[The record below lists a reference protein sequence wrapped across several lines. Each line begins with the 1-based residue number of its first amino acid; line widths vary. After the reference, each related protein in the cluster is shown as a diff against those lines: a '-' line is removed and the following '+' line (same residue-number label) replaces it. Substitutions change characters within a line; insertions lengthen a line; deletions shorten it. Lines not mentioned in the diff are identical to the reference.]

1 MLSIDVV
8 KKLKRGQSV
17 RLSIS
22 NESCYALITD
32 ITEEKISL
40 ISESGTK
47 YSLAFSDMGTV
58 WEAEA
63 IPSFTDVDSV
73 SYTRTSDVL
82 KMLKDM
88 QLSAAKCTGFIVG
101 MVTQAWVISD
111 MLGPVIQK
119 LGGKPYVIKDGKLYD
134 SEED

>member
-1 MLSIDVV
+1 MLSIDVMKRM
-8 KKLKRGQSV
+8 KKGQSV
-17 RLSIS
+17 RLFTC
-22 NESCYALITD
+22 NECFYALITD

-40 ISESGTK
+40 ISEDGIK
-47 YSLAFSDMGTV
+47 YELSFSNMGTAWKV
-58 WEAEA
+58 EA
-63 IPSFTDVDSV
+63 IPSFTDVDGTG
-73 SYTRTSDVL
+73 YIRTSDVL

-111 MLGPVIQK
+111 LLGSVIQK
-119 LGGKPYVIKDGKLYD
+119 LGGKPYIIKDGKLYD

>member
-22 NESCYALITD
+22 NESFYALITD
-32 ITEEKISL
+32 ITEEKVSL

-63 IPSFTDVDSV
+63 IPAFTDVDGV
-73 SYTRTSDVL
+73 GYTRTSDVL

-101 MVTQAWVISD
+101 MVTQAWVISEL
-111 MLGPVIQK
+111 LGPAIQK
-119 LGGKPYVIKDGKLYD
+119 LGGKPYVIKNGKLYD